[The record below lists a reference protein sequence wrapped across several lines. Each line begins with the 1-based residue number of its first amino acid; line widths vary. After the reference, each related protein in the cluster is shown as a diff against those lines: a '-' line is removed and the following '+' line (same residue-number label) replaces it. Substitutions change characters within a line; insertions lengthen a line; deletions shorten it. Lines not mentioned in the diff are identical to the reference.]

1 MEATTPKQS
10 RKLLR
15 TSQAITC
22 AVLVAFAAHTG
33 FGIGG
38 RGLNSFFNDW
48 VYNGLVLVAA
58 ISCLLRAVR
67 LRERRAGWLVLGMG
81 LASWSTG
88 EIYNTVHLAHLQT
101 PPYPSLSDLLQ
112 LLFYPASCVALLLL
126 ARGRVRHARASL
138 WLDGIVA
145 ALAVCMVG
153 EVTVFHTVVA
163 AGDKSETPLQMAT
176 DLAYPIGDMAIMALV
191 ASVFALTA
199 WRPGRAWTMIG
210 AGLGLAAVADS
221 IFAYQNAAGTYTIGT
236 ALDALWPA
244 AALLIGFAAWERSG
258 ARQEAR
264 LEGWRILVV
273 PVAFALPALGFLVYD
288 HYEHI
293 DGAATALAGMT
304 LVTVIVRT
312 AMTFGENMRML
323 RRSRHE
329 ALTDALT
336 GLGNRRSLMH
346 DLEVAL
352 AGPRAGTPRAL
363 ILFDLDGFKRYN
375 DDFGHPAGDAL
386 LSQFGANLIGAV
398 APDGR
403 AYRLGGDE
411 FCALVSTDAPGAG
424 RVVAAATAALSAHGS
439 GFVVTA
445 SHGLVLMPDEAREP
459 TAALQIADQRL
470 YGNKNRRQATVVSQ
484 QTRDVLMQVLQEQQ
498 PELHEHLHE
507 VSWLTLTVG
516 RRMSVDV
523 QDLSEMVRAAE
534 LHDVGK
540 MAVPDQ
546 ILGKPGPLDDIE
558 QDFIRQHTIV
568 GERILAA
575 APALQSV
582 ARLVRSTHENWDG
595 SGYPDGLAG
604 EEIPLGARII
614 AACDAYHAMTSD
626 RPYQAALRPEQAVAE
641 LRRCAGTKFD
651 PRVVEVLSAEIE
663 AGRALAPEGDNELEF
678 PTITA
683 PGAETRADHLIDP
696 G

>member
-1 MEATTPKQS
+1 M
-10 RKLLR
+10 
-15 TSQAITC
+15 
-22 AVLVAFAAHTG
+22 
-33 FGIGG
+33 
-38 RGLNSFFNDW
+38 
-48 VYNGLVLVAA
+48 
-58 ISCLLRAVR
+58 
-67 LRERRAGWLVLGMG
+67 
-81 LASWSTG
+81 
-88 EIYNTVHLAHLQT
+88 
-101 PPYPSLSDLLQ
+101 
-112 LLFYPASCVALLLL
+112 
-126 ARGRVRHARASL
+126 
-138 WLDGIVA
+138 
-145 ALAVCMVG
+145 
-153 EVTVFHTVVA
+153 
-163 AGDKSETPLQMAT
+163 
-176 DLAYPIGDMAIMALV
+176 
-191 ASVFALTA
+191 
-199 WRPGRAWTMIG
+199 
-210 AGLGLAAVADS
+210 
-221 IFAYQNAAGTYTIGT
+221 
-236 ALDALWPA
+236 
-244 AALLIGFAAWERSG
+244 
-258 ARQEAR
+258 
-264 LEGWRILVV
+264 
-273 PVAFALPALGFLVYD
+273 AFALPALGFLVYD

-651 PRVVEVLSAEIE
+651 PGVVEVLSAEIE